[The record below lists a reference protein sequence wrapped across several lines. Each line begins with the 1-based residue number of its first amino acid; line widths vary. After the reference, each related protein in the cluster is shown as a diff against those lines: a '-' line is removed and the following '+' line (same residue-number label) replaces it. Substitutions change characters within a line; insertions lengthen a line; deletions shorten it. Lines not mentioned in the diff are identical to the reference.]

1 MWRSDDEQKLAD
13 AFIDTT
19 QTLEKT
25 ESIATLVKY
34 YSFAPREKLKPKNFA
49 YRELLERVI
58 RNSWALSRFTKIEIA
73 TGDRKTR
80 IGRILEKL
88 AFIFRRSRC
97 TIHLCFV
104 RCSIKVMLILLV
116 EDDPAQLEPLQT
128 ALSQVGHIVDA
139 VEDGATAQWLI
150 GEKQYDLLILDWMLP
165 QVSGV
170 ELCRLYRK
178 SGSTSPVLML
188 TAKDTTTDK
197 VDGLD
202 AGADDYIVK
211 PVDVLELLARVRAL
225 GRRSPLW
232 TGDLLN
238 LGDLQLDL
246 TSLNLKRREAAIQ
259 LSVREFQL
267 MEYLMRHP
275 QQVLSRD
282 QIEQA
287 LWSWGSEPES
297 NAVTTLVRRLRQRL
311 EAVGAKDWLE
321 TVYGMG
327 YRLDVRD

>member
-1 MWRSDDEQKLAD
+1 
-13 AFIDTT
+13 
-19 QTLEKT
+19 
-25 ESIATLVKY
+25 
-34 YSFAPREKLKPKNFA
+34 
-49 YRELLERVI
+49 
-58 RNSWALSRFTKIEIA
+58 
-73 TGDRKTR
+73 
-80 IGRILEKL
+80 
-88 AFIFRRSRC
+88 
-97 TIHLCFV
+97 
-104 RCSIKVMLILLV
+104 MLILLV
-116 EDDPAQLEPLQT
+116 EDDPAQLEPLQV

-139 VEDGATAQWLI
+139 VEDGETALSLI
-150 GEKQYDLLILDWMLP
+150 REKDYDLLILDWMLP
-165 QVSGV
+165 KISGV
-170 ELCRLYRK
+170 DLCRQYRNL
-178 SGSTSPVLML
+178 GNAAPVLML
-188 TAKDTTTDK
+188 TAKDTTADK

-232 TGDLLN
+232 QGDTLTLAN
-238 LGDLQLDL
+238 LQLDL
-246 TSLNLKRREAAIQ
+246 TSLNLKRGKEKIQ

-297 NAVTTLVRRLRQRL
+297 NAVATLVRRLRQRL
-311 EAVGAKDWLE
+311 ETVGAKDWLE
-321 TVYGMG
+321 TVYGIG